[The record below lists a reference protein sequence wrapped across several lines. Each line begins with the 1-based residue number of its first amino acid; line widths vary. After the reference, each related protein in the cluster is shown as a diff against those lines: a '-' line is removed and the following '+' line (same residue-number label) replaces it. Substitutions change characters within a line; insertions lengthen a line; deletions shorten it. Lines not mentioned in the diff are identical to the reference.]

1 MKTISSVKVTRKHDD
16 DDDDDD
22 DDDTNGSQVT
32 ISVDDVIGCDVTLV
46 TSSAVLDDVIGNTLV
61 VSVSDVT
68 VREDDGLSDDVI
80 ETCDDVTVVCV
91 PTGAVET
98 VPDISYTAARQRC
111 QRKTT

>member
-1 MKTISSVKVTRKHDD
+1 MKSISLAEVTRKHDEDNGGGD
-16 DDDDDD
+16 DADDDDD

-32 ISVDDVIGCDVTLV
+32 ISV
-46 TSSAVLDDVIGNTLV
+46 
-61 VSVSDVT
+61 
-68 VREDDGLSDDVI
+68 DDVI